1 MNSTTKAAIK
11 DNSLDREAQHEVLL
25 TQNVSYLRDLSITNL
40 YPQVMGKLLFLV
52 MINFSVT
59 NFT

>member
-11 DNSLDREAQHEVLL
+11 DNSLDREAQHEVL
-25 TQNVSYLRDLSITNL
+25 RDLSITNL

-52 MINFSVT
+52 MTNFSVT